1 MSKINWGRVIGG
13 GLLAGLVINV
23 VEYLVNGLWLAADWA
38 AAMKALGKSAEYG
51 AAQIVVFNLWGFA
64 MGVFAVWLY
73 AAIRPRFGAGP
84 TTAYTAAVAAWVPAY
99 LMEKVANSAMSPI
112 GECPSG
118 CVRHVSGTADADR
131 HRGRVVRG
139 HCGDATGRE
148 PVQGRHRPGGE
159 SRRRIAGRARR
170 VAERVEGSVV

>member
-99 LMEKVANSAMSPI
+99 LMANVPPAVFGMFPARLMLIGIAVGLFEVIVATQLGASLYKEDTAP
-112 GECPSG
+112 
-118 CVRHVSGTADADR
+118 VARAADA
-131 HRGRVVRG
+131 
-139 HCGDATGRE
+139 
-148 PVQGRHRPGGE
+148 
-159 SRRRIAGRARR
+159 
-170 VAERVEGSVV
+170 